1 MWLVRWGRG
10 CGVGGGAGA
19 ACVFLGGELQSM
31 CLELLPCAG
40 EIIRGG
46 FERSDGGAFGN
57 RGGVGL
63 QLVGK
68 QCDEGRVECACLCG
82 FVGDSV
88 AGFGVEGLSDSVQ
101 IETLIANLLKEMGRE
116 NGLGNTP
123 RGNEPAKL
131 AVTERPGGKICS
143 PMVRK

>member
-1 MWLVRWGRG
+1 MRWGRG

-31 CLELLPCAG
+31 RLELLPCAG

-46 FERSDGGAFGN
+46 FERSDGGAFSN

-63 QLVGK
+63 QLVGE
-68 QCDEGRVECACLCG
+68 QCDEGRVECAR
-82 FVGDSV
+82 
-88 AGFGVEGLSDSVQ
+88 GFGVEGLSDSVQ
-101 IETLIANLLKEMGRE
+101 IETLIIANLLKEMGGE

-123 RGNEPAKL
+123 GGNEPAKL